1 MFIGKKF
8 LIAGAAGLLG
18 KQLVRHL
25 VEQRA
30 QVLAVDIDFEKLQN
44 LYAAETAVK
53 VESLNLNDEQAV
65 IRFFGDRSDLDGAVN
80 CSYPRN
86 SKYGAHFYDVELT
99 SFNENVSLH
108 LGASFL
114 FMQQAAVYFERVKAP
129 FSLVNIASIYGVVA
143 PRFDVYEGLKMTMP
157 VEYAAIKSALI
168 HLSKYV
174 VRYVGHSDFRCNV
187 VSPGGLFDHQPESF
201 LERYQQHSLG
211 KGMLDV
217 EDVLGSIAFLLSDQ
231 SRYVNGQ
238 NLVVDDG
245 FSL

>member
-1 MFIGKKF
+1 MLIGKRF

-18 KQLVRHL
+18 RQLVQYL
-25 VEQRA
+25 LGQRA
-30 QVLAVDIDFEKLQN
+30 HVVAVDIDIEKLN
-44 LYAAETAVK
+44 TLYSEEKK
-53 VESLNLNDEQAV
+53 VECSTLDLNDEQAV
-65 IRFFGDRSDLDGAVN
+65 KAFFSSCSRIDGAVN

-86 SKYGAHFYDVELT
+86 SKYGAHFYDVELA

-114 FMQQAAVYFERVKAP
+114 FMQQAASYFQREKLP
-129 FSLVNIASIYGVVA
+129 FSLVNIASVYGVIA
-143 PRFDVYEGLKMTMP
+143 PRFEVYDGLTMTMP

-174 VRYVGHSDFRCNV
+174 VRYVANSDFRCNV
-187 VSPGGLFDHQPESF
+187 VSPGGLFDHQPEAF
-201 LERYQQHSLG
+201 LTRYQKLSLS

>member
-8 LIAGAAGLLG
+8 LIVGAAGLLG
-18 KQLVRHL
+18 RKLVKHL
-25 VEQRA
+25 IEQNA
-30 QVLAVDIDFEKLQN
+30 LVVAVDIDFEKLQS
-44 LYAAETAVK
+44 LYAQETAV
-53 VESLNLNDEQAV
+53 EIEALNLNDEQQV
-65 IRFFGDRSDLDGAVN
+65 ISFFGDRSDLDGGVN

-86 SKYGAHFYDVELT
+86 SKYGAHFYDVDLA
-99 SFNENVSLH
+99 SFNENISLH
-108 LGASFL
+108 LGGSFL
-114 FMQQAAVYFERVKAP
+114 LMQQAAVYFERVKTP

-143 PRFDVYEGLKMTMP
+143 PRFDIYDGLKMTMP

-174 VRYVGHSDFRCNV
+174 VRYVGCSDFRCNV

-201 LERYQQHSLG
+201 LERYKQHSLS

-231 SRYVNGQ
+231 SKYVNGQ